1 MKTLTVPADRK
12 ELDRVTAFVDA
23 VLEEADCPMAIQL
36 RIELAVEE
44 LFVNIAS
51 YAYGGSGGEVEIRAR
66 VLPAPERLEL
76 CFRDSGAPFDPLARP
91 DADTSPEATL
101 NREGGLGILLVKKTM
116 DEVYYTREKGQNLLT
131 VVKNLRR

>member
-1 MKTLTVPADRK
+1 MKTLTVPADTR
-12 ELDRVTAFVDA
+12 ELDRVTTFVDGI
-23 VLEEADCPMAIQL
+23 LEEADCPMEIQF
-36 RIELAVEE
+36 RVELAVEE

-51 YAYGGSGGEVEIRAR
+51 YAYGGSGGTVELKAQI
-66 VLPAPERLEL
+66 LPAPQRLEL
-76 CFRDSGAPFDPLARP
+76 SFRDSGAPFDPLAKP

-116 DEVYYTREKGQNLLT
+116 DEVRYTREKNQNLLT